1 MVAWWWLIV
10 AAQFGATV
18 GYFIAALMVISGE
31 QSRLEEAREVRR
43 VPEQ

>member
-18 GYFIAALMVISGE
+18 GYFIATLMVILGK